1 MNAFTSKAL
10 LNKLQAK
17 KKTNGFTLI
26 ELLIVVVIIGIL
38 SGVALPNFLSQRKKA
53 SVAAW
58 NAQASALVS
67 ACEIAATNDVDDISA
82 EDDVARLIAASDNEV
97 VTTGITATACVVTIP
112 ATAEE
117 VGTAGSFTM
126 FDAKNPA
133 IAA

>member
-97 VTTGITATACVVTIP
+97 VTTGITSTACVVTIP

-117 VGTAGSFTM
+117 VGSAGSFTM

>member
-1 MNAFTSKAL
+1 MNVFKSKAL

-17 KKTNGFTLI
+17 KKANGFTLT

-117 VGTAGSFTM
+117 VGTACSFTM
-126 FDAKNPA
+126 FNAKTPA

>member
-1 MNAFTSKAL
+1 MNAFISKAL

-117 VGTAGSFTM
+117 VGTACSFTM
-126 FDAKNPA
+126 FNAKTPA